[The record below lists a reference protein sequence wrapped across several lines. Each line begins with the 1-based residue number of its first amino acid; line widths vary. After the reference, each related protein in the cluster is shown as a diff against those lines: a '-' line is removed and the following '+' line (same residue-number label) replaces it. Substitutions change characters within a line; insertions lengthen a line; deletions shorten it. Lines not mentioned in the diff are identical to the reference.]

1 MSTNKFRNHDTNQH
15 KHNIK
20 YNILL
25 LGADNLG
32 KSTFINNL
40 LNKYIFTKNSS
51 LKDKSIIKPDVEEDI
66 KIINPL
72 KTVLYTSGENLLP
85 LSYNENNEQTSTHT
99 PFNVQSIDIKIS
111 SKEEELNLTLLKSQG
126 FGQQIDNTQSIK
138 ELETFLTDKYDKLLV
153 EETRIQRD
161 PRFVDQRVHVILYFI
176 QNTGHLIKELDIE
189 AMKTLS
195 RYSNILPIVSMADGY
210 TEQELVQFKKNITEQ
225 FEDLNVPVFKFS
237 TSDDNDDEYLDE
249 ETIKD
254 NEFLQSLQPFSVVTS
269 DEIDTE
275 NNYFRTYSWLG
286 SNNKINIDT
295 IENNQLSLLKRVLF
309 GSHLQDFKDILTNFL
324 YESYRSKKLQSSLGG
339 DNGINAEVS
348 MNRGGISESPSFV
361 NLKSSRDSNSIKSEG
376 SEMNVSPS
384 VPSLSN
390 YQQLVI
396 NGQPSTYSLSRLA
409 KQSTQGSD
417 LSIDRSVDHQ
427 TDQQKLRNI
436 SQTIPY
442 QLTRDRLKHQKL
454 KLEQIETD
462 SAKELQKKIEDLEKK
477 AMELRKREKLLKQQR
492 LQQEKEKQE
501 AENNDSEEEIAS
513 LQISNE
519 PTNNENI
526 YHDDVVEDDEVNA
539 SVIKNEL

>member
-1 MSTNKFRNHDTNQH
+1 MPTNKFRNHDTNQH

-51 LKDKSIIKPDVEEDI
+51 LKNKSIIKPDVEEDI

-85 LSYNENNEQTSTHT
+85 LSYNENYEQTSTHT

-417 LSIDRSVDHQ
+417 LSIDRSADHQ

-492 LQQEKEKQE
+492 LQQEKEE

>member
-1 MSTNKFRNHDTNQH
+1 MSDYKFKKHDANQH

-25 LGADNLG
+25 LGADNTG

-40 LNKYIFTKNSS
+40 LNKYIYTSDPY
-51 LKDKSIIKPDVEEDI
+51 LKDKSIVEPDAEEDI
-66 KIINPL
+66 KIMNPL

-85 LSYNENNEQTSTHT
+85 LSYNQSNEKTSTHT

-111 SKEEELNLTLLKSQG
+111 SRDEELNLTLLKSQG
-126 FGQQIDNTQSIK
+126 FGQQIDNTQSIQ
-138 ELETFLTDKYDKLLV
+138 ELETFLTDKYVKLLV

-161 PRFVDQRVHVILYFI
+161 PKFVDQRVHVILYFI

-195 RYSNILPIVSMADGY
+195 RYTNILPIVSMADGF
-210 TEQELVQFKKNITEQ
+210 TEKELEQFKKNISEQ
-225 FEDLNVPVFKFS
+225 IDDLSVPVFKFV
-237 TSDDNDDEYLDE
+237 TNDDDDEYLDE

-254 NEFLQSLQPFSVVTS
+254 NEYLQSLQPFSIVTS
-269 DEIDTE
+269 DKVDEG
-275 NNYFRTYSWLG
+275 NKYFRSYAWLG
-286 SNNKINIDT
+286 NEYKLNID
-295 IENNQLSLLKRVLF
+295 EMKSNQLSLLKRVLF

-324 YESYRSKKLQSSLGG
+324 YESYRSKKLQSSLK
-339 DNGINAEVS
+339 ETK
-348 MNRGGISESPSFV
+348 GISESPSFV
-361 NLKSSRDSNSIKSEG
+361 NLKNRDSLSEHSQA
-376 SEMNVSPS
+376 SEINGSPS

-396 NGQPSTYSLSRLA
+396 NGQPSTYSLARLA
-409 KQSTQGSD
+409 KQSTT
-417 LSIDRSVDHQ
+417 SVDKEGSMDSQ

-492 LQQEKEKQE
+492 LQQEQE
-501 AENNDSEEEIAS
+501 SLKTSDAASQVSSEHI
-513 LQISNE
+513 
-519 PTNNENI
+519 NNENL
-526 YHDDVVEDDEVNA
+526 YQDDVTEEDEMNA